1 MLQICNYHT
10 ASTVIKYQN
19 LISLLSRTEKGFQF
33 SVVCVCVC
41 VCVLG
46 AWALF
51 LECDRPGLGCGAC
64 FSSVLHNFGAR
75 LA

>member
-1 MLQICNYHT
+1 MLQTCNNHI
-10 ASTVIKYQN
+10 ACAVIKYQD
-19 LISLLSRTEKGFQF
+19 LISLLSGNEKGFQF
-33 SVVCVCVC
+33 SVCVC

-64 FSSVLHNFGAR
+64 FSSVLNIFVPD
-75 LA
+75 